1 MSLELNSQL
10 SLQLR
15 EFEDTQNDC
24 EEIPKRVF
32 DFYRNYSPAWD
43 LVIKGN
49 GTLSPVNEGHY
60 QSVIVNTNLLFQDL
74 CHSKSTYI
82 ESEDIDQFNRRYI
95 YMASGKSIEIV
106 VQYRGKIIYVTS
118 VKLERIISLLQTGYL
133 PSKYDNSRTRDGIE
147 KDDSTDADVTF
158 VDATFTIEQARCSPT
173 QIIQKTQSTKSTKM
187 NLSNADTY
195 SSFDIQKGRH
205 VSTTQSLKR
214 KLSNSSSTISFD
226 IYAMFTDTTL
236 KKQIFQ
242 PLAAS
247 TFTSSSTIPPIH
259 YDSVAR
265 DVFQYT
271 ADDEDIESKA
281 DSFTT
286 STSSSD
292 RISGRNVKL
301 VRDSVAEMFKK
312 KKIDM
317 EILFGHGDSIGVP
330 PIVYVKLG
338 IWDVFMQNEQ

>member
-74 CHSKSTYI
+74 CR
-82 ESEDIDQFNRRYI
+82 E
-95 YMASGKSIEIV
+95 
-106 VQYRGKIIYVTS
+106 
-118 VKLERIISLLQTGYL
+118 L
-133 PSKYDNSRTRDGIE
+133 TRDGIE

-214 KLSNSSSTISFD
+214 KLSNSSSTISF
-226 IYAMFTDTTL
+226 DTTL